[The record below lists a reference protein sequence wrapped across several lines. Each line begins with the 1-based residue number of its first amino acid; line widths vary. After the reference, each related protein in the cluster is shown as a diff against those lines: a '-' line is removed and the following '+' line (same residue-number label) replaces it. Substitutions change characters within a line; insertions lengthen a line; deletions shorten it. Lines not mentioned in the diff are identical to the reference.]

1 MLSNNTDNGTL
12 ASRRVNMSLKNASNV
27 NEKIHPRSN
36 NMMQDLIERHQLMDT
51 EEYNA
56 DICSRDDKGRHK
68 SMTLHL
74 SKLAKV

>member
-1 MLSNNTDNGTL
+1 
-12 ASRRVNMSLKNASNV
+12 
-27 NEKIHPRSN
+27 
-36 NMMQDLIERHQLMDT
+36 MMQDLIERHQLMDT